1 MTRRKLDNLLPIPNN
16 GTTNATIEETIAGT
30 TDEMIAGM
38 IAETITETIGDL
50 ETIEAQIIG
59 RIVDPFARDPH
70 PEDRRKSSNPDPH
83 SLQRW
88 KPPIPY
94 IIASRETSR
103 LSVQAHMGRYSKRY
117 TFTLRTRWP

>member
-1 MTRRKLDNLLPIPNN
+1 MTRRKLDNLLLIPNN

-38 IAETITETIGDL
+38 TAETITETIGDL
-50 ETIEAQIIG
+50 ETIGAQIIG
-59 RIVDPFARDPH
+59 RIVGLFAHDPH
-70 PEDRRKSSNPDPH
+70 LEDRRKSSNQDLH

-94 IIASRETSR
+94 IIASLETSR
-103 LSVQAHMGRYSKRY
+103 
-117 TFTLRTRWP
+117 

>member
-1 MTRRKLDNLLPIPNN
+1 MTRRKLDNLLLIPNN

-38 IAETITETIGDL
+38 TAETITETIGDL
-50 ETIEAQIIG
+50 ETIGAQIIG
-59 RIVDPFARDPH
+59 RIVGPFAHDPH
-70 PEDRRKSSNPDPH
+70 LEDRRKSSNQDPH

-94 IIASRETSR
+94 IIASLETSR
-103 LSVQAHMGRYSKRY
+103 
-117 TFTLRTRWP
+117 